1 MKYPNQF
8 HTGCSAVKAC
18 KFEKKL
24 DFLGQIWFNSI
35 CCGSS
40 ICHSRGSGNPAFSL
54 WTPAFA
60 GVTSSVLY
68 FPQQELNNS
77 IEAYNCMLIS
87 GSERELIA

>member
-8 HTGCSAVKAC
+8 HAGCSGVKAC

-24 DFLGQIWFNSI
+24 DFLGQIW
-35 CCGSS
+35 
-40 ICHSRGSGNPAFSL
+40 
-54 WTPAFA
+54 
-60 GVTSSVLY
+60 
-68 FPQQELNNS
+68 LNNS

>member
-8 HTGCSAVKAC
+8 HAGCSEVKAC

-24 DFLGQIWFNSI
+24 DFWGQIW
-35 CCGSS
+35 
-40 ICHSRGSGNPAFSL
+40 
-54 WTPAFA
+54 
-60 GVTSSVLY
+60 
-68 FPQQELNNS
+68 LNNS